1 MREPV
6 AGNDA
11 IWLQDSATNLMVI
24 NAVITTDR
32 LDVATL
38 REAFRV
44 RVIEAEGGRRYDR
57 FYQRVRRE
65 GARPYWEDDPDFDI
79 ARQIIPARE
88 AGLETRAALQR
99 FVGEEAGRPLPP
111 DRPLWQIQLVEQFE
125 GDGSALVVR
134 VHHCIGDGMALVAV
148 IFALM
153 EEMTAEHPSA
163 PARGGIRP
171 SAGAPGRG
179 LLKALLIPLAAPG
192 ILIKRLLWWPD
203 RHALHGPAV
212 SGKKVVAWT
221 APLDLAVVKAAKNRL
236 GATVND
242 VLMASVSG
250 AVSRY
255 LARHA
260 GQSITQFRISMPVNV
275 RRPDAPLR
283 LENRFAAVP
292 LTLPAGIS
300 DLGTRVTAVKA
311 RMDEL
316 KRSVAPIVVYG
327 IQVTL
332 LTVLPHG
339 VSRWLIDFLAN
350 KCTAVVTNMPGPQRL
365 VTLAG
370 RQVRGMMFW
379 VPQRA
384 DIGVGIS
391 VLSFAGKVQVGVI
404 ADARLLP
411 DAGLLVEAF
420 EEEFAALRAL

>member
-11 IWLQDSATNLMVI
+11 IWLQDSATNLMVN

-32 LDVATL
+32 LDLATL

-57 FYQRVRRE
+57 FHQRVRRE

-88 AGLETRAALQR
+88 AGVETRAALQR
-99 FVGEEAGRPLPP
+99 YVGEEAGRPLPA

-153 EEMTAEHPSA
+153 EEMTAEHPAA

>member
-57 FYQRVRRE
+57 FHQRVRRE

-88 AGLETRAALQR
+88 AGVETRAALQR
-99 FVGEEAGRPLPP
+99 YVGEEAGRPLPA

-153 EEMTAEHPSA
+153 EEMTAEHPAA

>member
-57 FYQRVRRE
+57 FHQRVRRE

-88 AGLETRAALQR
+88 AGVETRAALQR
-99 FVGEEAGRPLPP
+99 YVGEEAGRPLPA

-153 EEMTAEHPSA
+153 EEMTAEHPAA

-179 LLKALLIPLAAPG
+179 LLKAILIPLAAPG

>member
-32 LDVATL
+32 LDLATL

-57 FYQRVRRE
+57 FHQRVRRE

-88 AGLETRAALQR
+88 AGVETRAALQR
-99 FVGEEAGRPLPP
+99 YVGEEAGRPLPA

-153 EEMTAEHPSA
+153 EEMTAEHPAA

-179 LLKALLIPLAAPG
+179 LLKAILIPLAAPG